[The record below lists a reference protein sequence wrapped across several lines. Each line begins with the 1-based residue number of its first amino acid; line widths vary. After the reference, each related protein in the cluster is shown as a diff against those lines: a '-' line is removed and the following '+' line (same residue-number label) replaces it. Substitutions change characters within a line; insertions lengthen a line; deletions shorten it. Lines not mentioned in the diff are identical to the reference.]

1 MRAARFAD
9 EASRRAASGT
19 LHHVQPRPI
28 LNQGTVPARS
38 ELNSEAICACET
50 NPQPAAQR
58 AKLSSCIIMALKVRS
73 LKRSRITADMFDA
86 TSVSLNVALQLCA
99 MQGTGCKPY
108 AVNRASTCRVLQCEQ
123 DIAA

>member
-1 MRAARFAD
+1 LRA
-9 EASRRAASGT
+9 
-19 LHHVQPRPI
+19 
-28 LNQGTVPARS
+28 
-38 ELNSEAICACET
+38 ET

-73 LKRSRITADMFDA
+73 LKRSRTCSNCYKNTLQEEGARTTADMLDA

-99 MQGTGCKPY
+99 MQGMGCKPY
-108 AVNRASTCRVLQCEQ
+108 ALNRASTCRVLQSEQ

>member
-1 MRAARFAD
+1 LRAK
-9 EASRRAASGT
+9 
-19 LHHVQPRPI
+19 
-28 LNQGTVPARS
+28 
-38 ELNSEAICACET
+38 T

-73 LKRSRITADMFDA
+73 LKRSRTTADMLDA

-108 AVNRASTCRVLQCEQ
+108 LAKVLH
-123 DIAA
+123 